1 MLPARQF
8 LRARWFLEKALLW
21 SQVIGEL
28 LQVMLKTRKG
38 KNNLNVEYLKK
49 FIKGI
54 EEIGKT
60 NSNSYLEMAVSNV
73 NDYTKYGEYEL
84 ALDIA
89 LDNLYEGSVFLDQEI
104 ISFARQAYAKSIT
117 SQKELLLE
125 MLTKK

>member
-1 MLPARQF
+1 MVFGKSP
-8 LRARWFLEKALLW
+8 ALLW

-49 FIKGI
+49 FITGI

-73 NDYTKYGEYEL
+73 NDYTKYGEYVL

>member
-38 KNNLNVEYLKK
+38 KNNLKVEYLKK

-89 LDNLYEGSVFLDQEI
+89 LDNLYEGSVFLV
-104 ISFARQAYAKSIT
+104 RHMPKV
-117 SQKELLLE
+117 LLHR
-125 MLTKK
+125 KNYF

>member
-1 MLPARQF
+1 MICYPPASFCGRDGF
-8 LRARWFLEKALLW
+8 WKKPCSALEPSDRGIVTGYVKDK
-21 SQVIGEL
+21 E
-28 LQVMLKTRKG
+28 G
-38 KNNLNVEYLKK
+38 KKK

>member
-1 MLPARQF
+1 MVFGKSPA
-8 LRARWFLEKALLW
+8 LEPSDWGIVTGYVKDK
-21 SQVIGEL
+21 E
-28 LQVMLKTRKG
+28 G
-38 KNNLNVEYLKK
+38 KKK

-89 LDNLYEGSVFLDQEI
+89 LDNLYEGSVFLV
-104 ISFARQAYAKSIT
+104 RHMPKV
-117 SQKELLLE
+117 LLHR
-125 MLTKK
+125 KNYF